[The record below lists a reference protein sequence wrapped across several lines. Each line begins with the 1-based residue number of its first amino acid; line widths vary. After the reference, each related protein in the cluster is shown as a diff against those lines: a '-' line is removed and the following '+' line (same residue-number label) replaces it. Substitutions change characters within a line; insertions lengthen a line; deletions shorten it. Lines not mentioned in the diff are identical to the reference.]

1 MNNKIIIG
9 SLDKVDFPDLN
20 LFDVPCKIDTGAETS
35 AIHCHKVK
43 LIERQG
49 KEIITFYL
57 LDPEHPQYSGIEFRS
72 EDFKEKKIKS
82 SFGHTE
88 FRYVIKSKIKLFGRV
103 IKLDLTLAD
112 RERMKFPVLLGK
124 KLLKNRFLVDVGLKN
139 LSYNLKNIKIGK

>member
-1 MNNKIIIG
+1 MNKKLVIG

-20 LFDVPCKIDTGAETS
+20 LFDIPCKIDTGAETS

-57 LDPEHPQYSGIEFRS
+57 LDPDHPQYNGIEFSS
-72 EDFKEKKIKS
+72 ENFREKRIKS

-88 FRYVIKSKIKLFGRV
+88 YRYVIKSRIRLFGKI
-103 IKLDLTLAD
+103 IKVDLTLSD
-112 RERMKFPVLLGK
+112 REQMKYPVLLGK
-124 KLLKNRFLVDVGLKN
+124 KLLKNKFLVDVSQKN
-139 LSYNLKNIKIGK
+139 LSYNLKNINKG